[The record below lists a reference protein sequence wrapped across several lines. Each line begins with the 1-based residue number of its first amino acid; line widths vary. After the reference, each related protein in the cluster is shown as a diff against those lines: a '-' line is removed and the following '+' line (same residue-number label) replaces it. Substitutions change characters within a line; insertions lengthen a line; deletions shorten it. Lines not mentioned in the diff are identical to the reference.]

1 VIVAGT
7 RLCGK
12 VDESQVGFVV
22 TRFVHVWFV
31 PLIPLSSWFVT
42 AGGARPVPF
51 SLKSAFVGY
60 VRGWGVLAAL
70 GGFGGFVY
78 LCTEYYGRFE
88 IYFRGGT
95 AVGEAEVVTMVIH
108 LAVLGVLAVLGA
120 VAFIAM
126 RFLSKAGAARCAELS
141 RTTGLN
147 VVPL

>member
-1 VIVAGT
+1 MIVAGT

-12 VDESQVGFVV
+12 VDDSGVGYVIA
-22 TRFVHVWFV
+22 RIVHVWLAALN
-31 PLIPLSSWFVT
+31 PRSTGFVT
-42 AGGARPVPF
+42 AAGARPVPF
-51 SLKSAFVGY
+51 SLKTALVGY

-70 GGFGGFVY
+70 GGFGWFVY